1 MITFLAWVSTIIFVK
16 KDKDFVRKPIDVVST
31 VLNYIIAFIAVPF
44 ITLCACFL
52 DVTGDN
58 AHVINQTLY
67 FVPALTVLSIMA
79 SVALRR
85 KGYSKSAFIVEIIGP
100 AVFGLILLI
109 CAILG

>member
-1 MITFLAWVSTIIFVK
+1 MK

-58 AHVINQTLY
+58 AHVINKALY
-67 FVPALTVLSIMA
+67 FVPALTVATLLRIVTDTVSIMIWDFY
-79 SVALRR
+79 R
-85 KGYSKSAFIVEIIGP
+85 GNVETESL
-100 AVFGLILLI
+100 FML
-109 CAILG
+109 